1 MSGAP
6 GEGSAG
12 CLVVCGHR
20 ILVGAEQEGRE
31 IKGQLGKGIQR
42 AFEGINKMTST
53 RVCTWPS
60 DTSSLPPVFI
70 QPAS

>member
-12 CLVVCGHR
+12 CLVICGHM
-20 ILVGAEQEGRE
+20 ILVGTEQEGRE

-42 AFEGINKMTST
+42 AFEGIKEMT
-53 RVCTWPS
+53 
-60 DTSSLPPVFI
+60 
-70 QPAS
+70 